1 MSPHIKHGVI
11 QNRELLNI
19 IQDKF
24 NFQESEKFIQELA
37 WRDFW
42 RSYAYHHP
50 DQLWTDVEEYKTG
63 FKSSDYLDDL
73 PEDIEKGETP
83 TQVINSF
90 IQELKANRLPSQS
103 RSDVCSFLCGSLSPS

>member
-1 MSPHIKHGVI
+1 MAKLCLS
-11 QNRELLNI
+11 
-19 IQDKF
+19 
-24 NFQESEKFIQELA
+24 S
-37 WRDFW
+37 
-42 RSYAYHHP
+42 P

-90 IQELKANRLPSQS
+90 IQELKQTATFTITLG
-103 RSDVCSFLCGSLSPS
+103 CM